1 MEKKLHK
8 GGNSCSSTSP
18 RSTEVSKDHGIVVEH
33 YIQISNLEEQL
44 SQKTD
49 ENPPLMSQPQIQ
61 QLHSSPRRRVLPNV
75 VNSNP
80 IDLPSALLNNNS
92 IINRSIGFRVR
103 RFIGSSSS
111 RHNWSLVLHGFPL
124 LVLLC
129 FFLLWWFSSPGS
141 ISSLSWII
149 SFSLFFMGFY
159 FLVEFSSI

>member
-1 MEKKLHK
+1 
-8 GGNSCSSTSP
+8 
-18 RSTEVSKDHGIVVEH
+18 
-33 YIQISNLEEQL
+33 
-44 SQKTD
+44 
-49 ENPPLMSQPQIQ
+49 MSQPQIQ

-129 FFLLWWFSSPGS
+129 FFLLWWFSSPVNLAIKDGR
-141 ISSLSWII
+141 II
-149 SFSLFFMGFY
+149 QSFSVQKAVSLNDT
-159 FLVEFSSI
+159 EFNLSRMTILAVAASPNSNIQTSAQFILSVIENVGDPSAEGSNR